1 MNICANK
8 QQGVGFVGIILII
21 AGLLFVAILAM
32 KLVPSYL
39 HNMQIER
46 IFKVI
51 VTDPEMQNATVK
63 DIRASYSKRAMMDNI
78 TEVAADDVE
87 VGKDGGHI
95 SLSAN
100 YTVKIPVAGNLSLMA
115 DFTPRASN

>member
-1 MNICANK
+1 MNMCANK
-8 QQGVGFVGIILII
+8 QQGIGFVGIILII

-63 DIRASYSKRAMMDNI
+63 DIRASYTKRAMMDNI
-78 TEVAADDVE
+78 TEVAAEDVE
-87 VGKDGGHI
+87 VAKDGGHI

-115 DFTPRASN
+115 DFAPRASN